1 MSHRGV
7 RSYIRLAVDLTWVAL
22 TAFVAVLIRDNF
34 IPYAPRLQAIVPYAL
49 VSVVVGAIVFP
60 VARLNRTLWRYTS
73 LVDVLH
79 IMAAVTVVLL
89 VALFASFH
97 FNRLENIA
105 RSLPVIQ
112 WLLLVAA
119 MVGTRVAVRL
129 LGERA
134 GRRRSL
140 SAPSSTSKAHVL
152 IVGVN
157 DLTELYLR
165 SVAEFAPNDISIVGI
180 LAREREL
187 HGRFMRML
195 KILGPPEEVQEVVA
209 QLDVHGV
216 TVERIVVMQPLK
228 KLSDGARKALLAVE
242 DSSAIKVEWL
252 VESLGLSAG
261 GSSGAQAVQKA
272 VSDPTKIPPP
282 RGGE

>member
-1 MSHRGV
+1 MLHGGV
-7 RSYIRLAVDLTWVAL
+7 RSYVRLALDLTWVAI

-34 IPYAPRLQAIVPYAL
+34 IPYAPRLQAIVPYTL
-49 VSVVVGAIVFP
+49 VSVVVGAAVFP

-73 LVDVLH
+73 LVDVFH

-89 VALFASFH
+89 VGLFASFH

-119 MVGTRVAVRL
+119 MIGTRIAVRL

-134 GRRRSL
+134 SRRGSRPI
-140 SAPSSTSKAHVL
+140 PSSASMTHVL

-165 SVAEFAPNDISIVGI
+165 SVAEFAPNGISVVGI
-180 LAREREL
+180 LSREQEL
-187 HGRFMRML
+187 QGRYLRTL
-195 KILGPPEEVQEVVA
+195 KILGPPEKVQEVVA
-209 QLDVHGV
+209 QLEVHGV
-216 TVERIVVMQPLK
+216 AVERIVVTQPIK
-228 KLSDGARKALLAVE
+228 KLSD
-242 DSSAIKVEWL
+242 
-252 VESLGLSAG
+252 
-261 GSSGAQAVQKA
+261 
-272 VSDPTKIPPP
+272 
-282 RGGE
+282 